1 MDPRMMRVYAEICG
15 WSLAHTHARSGDPI
29 ATASYLGRSG
39 VFDEALASFA
49 ETYADQN
56 ELDFATLKKAVSDG
70 KITVETG
77 V

>member
-1 MDPRMMRVYAEICG
+1 MRIYSEICG

-29 ATASYLGRSG
+29 STASYLGRSG

-56 ELDFATLKKAVSDG
+56 ELDFAALQRAAAEARIPVSRG
-70 KITVETG
+70 L
-77 V
+77 